1 MNTRDSKEI
10 LNLVTTLKEANTY
23 LASSEEMS
31 LELLEQVITNC
42 LTASDNISQTLQTF
56 GELDR
61 YQAEL
66 ATYQSLLKDFLAA
79 ISQAGELAYPAQAI
93 EASLTKL
100 TTKLSAKHKKQV
112 VFLPYKA
119 SMWDSLASIYEA
131 ASADPSC
138 DAYVIPIPYF
148 TKDEHGKLKDLH
160 YEGNLFPKEVPITSW
175 KDYPLAKKRPDIIY
189 IHNPYDD
196 GNIVTTVLPAFYT
209 EKLKQYTDLLVYVPY
224 FVTLRTQLPRDKK
237 DEESDYS
244 IAVPNGVRNADLVVV
259 QDEIEKTGYRRAW
272 SEFVKQNPTY
282 SKELVQQ
289 IVNKT
294 VALGNPKYDQLSKAM
309 PKNYPLPKD
318 WQEKIYRLD
327 GSKKT
332 VVFYNTTIL
341 DFNIHREKM
350 LAKLIDVFN
359 FFFSHQDEYTLIW
372 RPHPLLLATIKSM
385 NVKLTTSY
393 QQLVE
398 QFKAAQFGIY
408 DDSPDFYLAYTYA
421 DAFYGDLSS
430 MAELFRKLGRPVIQQ
445 LVDYSTAQ
453 IPAEFDYTLVE
464 ERLAK
469 QEIIREYELPLAKVP
484 SFLVTLD
491 LRPTATN
498 YHFGLDIHRY
508 VMNLANS

>member
-10 LNLVTTLKEANTY
+10 LNLIKTLKEANAY

-138 DAYVIPIPYF
+138 DAYVVPIPYF
-148 TKDEHGKLKDLH
+148 TKDEQGKLKDLH
-160 YEGNLFPKEVPITSW
+160 YEGNLFPKEVPITFW

-196 GNIVTTVLPAFYT
+196 GNGITTVFQTFYSD
-209 EKLKQYTDLLVYVPY
+209 KLKQYTDLLVYVPY
-224 FVTLRTQLPRDKK
+224 FVSLHERKHYEYALNKGI
-237 DEESDYS
+237 E
-244 IAVPNGVRNADLVVV
+244 NADVVFI
-259 QDEIEKTGYRRAW
+259 QDDVIKAGYQSAW
-272 SEFVKQNPTY
+272 KKFAQENPTY
-282 SKELVQQ
+282 PKERLEKVLT
-289 IVNKT
+289 KM
-294 VALGNPKYDQLSKAM
+294 VALSNPKYDALNKTNPST
-309 PKNYPLPKD
+309 YPLPNEWKK
-318 WQEKIYRLD
+318 KIYRPD

-350 LAKLIDVFN
+350 WAKWIDVFN

-372 RPHPLLLATIKSM
+372 RPHPLLFDVIKLMSSEL
-385 NVKLTTSY
+385 VASY

-491 LRPTATN
+491 SRPTATN

-508 VMNLANS
+508 VMNLANK

>member
-10 LNLVTTLKEANTY
+10 LNLITTLEEANAY

-31 LELLEQVITNC
+31 LELLGQVITNC

-56 GELDR
+56 GELDW

-66 ATYQSLLKDFLAA
+66 AAYQSLLKDFLAA
-79 ISQAGELAYPAQAI
+79 ISQAGELDYPAQAI

-138 DAYVIPIPYF
+138 DAYVVPIPYF

-175 KDYPLAKKRPDIIY
+175 QDYPLAKKRPDIIY

-196 GNIVTTVLPAFYT
+196 DNLITTVLPAFYT
-209 EKLKQYTDLLVYVPY
+209 DKLKQYTDLLVYVPY
-224 FVTLRTQLPRDKK
+224 FVSLHERKHYEYALNKGI
-237 DEESDYS
+237 E
-244 IAVPNGVRNADLVVV
+244 NADVVFI
-259 QDEIEKTGYRRAW
+259 QDEVVKAGYQGAW
-272 SEFVKQNPTY
+272 KKFAQENPTY
-282 SKELVQQ
+282 PKERLEQ
-289 IVNKT
+289 ILAKM
-294 VALGNPKYDQLSKAM
+294 VALGNPKYDALNKTNPS
-309 PKNYPLPKD
+309 NYPLPSEWKK
-318 WQEKIYRLD
+318 KIYRPD

-341 DFNIHREKM
+341 DLNAAEGQM
-350 LAKLIDVFN
+350 LSKYADVFN
-359 FFFSHQDEYTLIW
+359 FFWKHQADYTLLW
-372 RPHPLLLATIKSM
+372 RPHPLLVDALRSQRPALLADY
-385 NVKLTTSY
+385 L
-393 QQLVE
+393 QLVR
-398 QFKAAQFGIY
+398 QFKESQLGIY

-421 DAFYGDLSS
+421 DAFYGDMSS
-430 MAELFRKLGRPVIQQ
+430 MAELFRKLNRPVIK
-445 LVDYSTAQ
+445 Q
-453 IPAEFDYTLVE
+453 IPTYPTEQVPAEFDLNLVKE
-464 ERLAK
+464 HLAK
-469 QEIIREYELPLAKVP
+469 QKCLAEGKLPLAKLP
-484 SFLVTLD
+484 ACLAANTHSQKTTD
-491 LRPTATN
+491 

-508 VMNLANS
+508 VMNLANK

>member
-10 LNLVTTLKEANTY
+10 LNLVTTLKGANTY

-131 ASADPSC
+131 ASADPNC
-138 DAYVIPIPYF
+138 DAYVVPIPYF

-175 KDYPLAKKRPDIIY
+175 QDYPLARKRPDIIY

-209 EKLKQYTDLLVYVPY
+209 DKLKQYTDLLVYVPY
-224 FVTLRTQLPRDKK
+224 FVSLHERKYYEHTLNKGI
-237 DEESDYS
+237 E
-244 IAVPNGVRNADLVVV
+244 NADVVFV
-259 QDEIEKTGYRRAW
+259 QDEVVKAGYQGAW
-272 SEFVKQNPTY
+272 KRFAQENPTY
-282 SKELVQQ
+282 PRKRLEQNLAK
-289 IVNKT
+289 I
-294 VALGNPKYDQLSKAM
+294 VALGNPKYDALNKTNPS
-309 PKNYPLPKD
+309 NYPLSSEWK
-318 WQEKIYRLD
+318 EKIYRLD

-350 LAKLIDVFN
+350 LAKWIDVFN

-385 NVKLTTSY
+385 NVKLATSY

-453 IPAEFDYTLVE
+453 IPAEFDYTLVK
-464 ERLAK
+464 ERVAK
-469 QEIIREYELPLAKVP
+469 QEIIREYELPLARVA
-484 SFLVTLD
+484 SFLATLD
-491 LRPTATN
+491 YRPTATN

-508 VMNLANS
+508 VMNLANK

>member
-10 LNLVTTLKEANTY
+10 LNLIKTLKEANAY

-56 GELDR
+56 GELDW

-66 ATYQSLLKDFLAA
+66 AAYQSLLKDFLAA

-138 DAYVIPIPYF
+138 DAYVVPIPYF

-189 IHNPYDD
+189 IHNPYDGD
-196 GNIVTTVLPAFYT
+196 NLVTTVLPAFYT

-224 FVTLRTQLPRDKK
+224 FVSLHERKYYEHTLNKGI
-237 DEESDYS
+237 E
-244 IAVPNGVRNADLVVV
+244 NADVVFV
-259 QDEIEKTGYRRAW
+259 QDEVVKAGYQGAW
-272 SEFVKQNPTY
+272 KRFAQENPTY
-282 SKELVQQ
+282 PWKRLEQNLAK
-289 IVNKT
+289 I
-294 VALGNPKYDQLSKAM
+294 VALGNPKYDALNKTNPS
-309 PKNYPLPKD
+309 NYPLPSEWK
-318 WQEKIYRLD
+318 EKIYRLD

-350 LAKLIDVFN
+350 LAKWIDVFN

-385 NVKLTTSY
+385 NVKLATSY

-453 IPAEFDYTLVE
+453 IPAEFDYTLVK
-464 ERLAK
+464 ERVAK
-469 QEIIREYELPLAKVP
+469 QEIIREYELPLARVA
-484 SFLVTLD
+484 SFLATLD
-491 LRPTATN
+491 YRPTATN

-508 VMNLANS
+508 VMNLANK